1 MAECLRTPSLK
12 CLLMLTAYVITVHF
26 PSKEIKSL
34 LLLSFRLY
42 SDFNN
47 FPLMLSF
54 SSRTQTACRLIW
66 LSSFFKACLSLFLFT
81 GNDWCL
87 LVCSTAVESCAC
99 KEITRKRTS
108 FLLLLFHLL
117 SELFPS
123 LCYPGFS
130 SELFCR
136 LVNWAVASTKVYLEH
151 EYNAPLCSESRFSF
165 STSWLCIS

>member
-12 CLLMLTAYVITVHF
+12 CLLMLTAYVIAVHF

-66 LSSFFKACLSLFLFT
+66 LSSFFKACLSL
-81 GNDWCL
+81 C
-87 LVCSTAVESCAC
+87 
-99 KEITRKRTS
+99 
-108 FLLLLFHLL
+108 
-117 SELFPS
+117 
-123 LCYPGFS
+123 
-130 SELFCR
+130 
-136 LVNWAVASTKVYLEH
+136 
-151 EYNAPLCSESRFSF
+151 SF
-165 STSWLCIS
+165 SLVTTDVSLFAPQRWSLVHARKLQERELHFCCCSFICYLSYFLHSAILDFPQSCSVVS